1 MQKSKAKFIAKVG
14 VLSAL
19 ASAIMFIETPLPFMP
34 PFLKLDLSEI
44 IVLLGA
50 FALGPLAGVA
60 IELVKNL
67 VHLPFSITGGVG
79 EFANFVVGCALVV
92 PAALV
97 YKRNK
102 TMKTAI
108 KGLVIGSLSMVVLAS
123 LINYFVMIPLYG
135 EIFAKQFNITAEQSM
150 QSIVQMSAE
159 ENQGIMDFKTYSLW
173 NCTLQYSQGYYC
185 FIADICIL
193 QTCFA
198 PSPPMKEL
206 LLFDR
211 GKMDITI
218 KKSVLNF

>member
-19 ASAIMFIETPLPFMP
+19 ASAIMFIETPIPFMP

-123 LINYFVMIPLYG
+123 LINYFVMIPLYV

-159 ENQGIMDFKTYSLW
+159 ENQGIMDFKTLILFGIVPFNIVKVIIVSLL
-173 NCTLQYSQGYYC
+173 TFVSYKRV
-185 FIADICIL
+185 
-193 QTCFA
+193 
-198 PSPPMKEL
+198 SPL
-206 LLFDR
+206 LHR
-211 GKMDITI
+211 
-218 KKSVLNF
+218 

>member
-123 LINYFVMIPLYG
+123 LINYFVMIPLYV

-159 ENQGIMDFKTYSLW
+159 ENQGIMDFKTLILFGIVPFNIVKVIIVSLL
-173 NCTLQYSQGYYC
+173 TFVSYKRV
-185 FIADICIL
+185 
-193 QTCFA
+193 
-198 PSPPMKEL
+198 SPL
-206 LLFDR
+206 LHR
-211 GKMDITI
+211 
-218 KKSVLNF
+218 

>member
-19 ASAIMFIETPLPFMP
+19 ASAIMFIETPIPFMP

-67 VHLPFSITGGVG
+67 VHLPFTITGGVG
-79 EFANFVVGCALVV
+79 EFANFVVGCALAV

-108 KGLVIGSLSMVVLAS
+108 KGLVIGSLSMVVLAL
-123 LINYFVMIPLYG
+123 LINYFVMIPLYV

-150 QSIVQMSAE
+150 QNIIQMSAE
-159 ENQGIMDFKTYSLW
+159 ENQGIMDFKTLILFGVVPFNIIKVIIVSLL
-173 NCTLQYSQGYYC
+173 TFVSYKRV
-185 FIADICIL
+185 
-193 QTCFA
+193 
-198 PSPPMKEL
+198 SPL
-206 LLFDR
+206 LHR
-211 GKMDITI
+211 
-218 KKSVLNF
+218 

>member
-123 LINYFVMIPLYG
+123 LINYFVMIPLYV

-150 QSIVQMSAE
+150 QNIIQMSAE
-159 ENQGIMDFKTYSLW
+159 ENQGIMDFKTLILFGVVPFNIIKVIIVSLL
-173 NCTLQYSQGYYC
+173 TFVSYKRV
-185 FIADICIL
+185 
-193 QTCFA
+193 
-198 PSPPMKEL
+198 SPL
-206 LLFDR
+206 LHR
-211 GKMDITI
+211 
-218 KKSVLNF
+218 

>member
-19 ASAIMFIETPLPFMP
+19 ASAIMFIETPIPFMP

-67 VHLPFSITGGVG
+67 VHLPFTITGGVG

-123 LINYFVMIPLYG
+123 LINYFVMIPLYV

-159 ENQGIMDFKTYSLW
+159 ENQGIMDFKTLILFGIVPFNIVKVIIVSLL
-173 NCTLQYSQGYYC
+173 TFVSYKRV
-185 FIADICIL
+185 
-193 QTCFA
+193 
-198 PSPPMKEL
+198 SPL
-206 LLFDR
+206 LHR
-211 GKMDITI
+211 
-218 KKSVLNF
+218 

>member
-19 ASAIMFIETPLPFMP
+19 ASAIMFIETPIPFMP

-67 VHLPFSITGGVG
+67 VHLPFTITGGVG

-108 KGLVIGSLSMVVLAS
+108 KGLVIGSLSMVVLAL
-123 LINYFVMIPLYG
+123 LINYFVMIPLYV

-150 QSIVQMSAE
+150 QNIIQMSAE
-159 ENQGIMDFKTYSLW
+159 ENQGIMDFKTLILFGVVPFNIIKVIIVSLL
-173 NCTLQYSQGYYC
+173 TFVSYKRV
-185 FIADICIL
+185 
-193 QTCFA
+193 
-198 PSPPMKEL
+198 SPL
-206 LLFDR
+206 LHR
-211 GKMDITI
+211 
-218 KKSVLNF
+218 

>member
-123 LINYFVMIPLYG
+123 LINYFVMIPLYV

-159 ENQGIMDFKTYSLW
+159 ENQGIMDFKTLILFGIVPFNIVKVIIVSLV
-173 NCTLQYSQGYYC
+173 TFVSYKRV
-185 FIADICIL
+185 
-193 QTCFA
+193 
-198 PSPPMKEL
+198 SPL
-206 LLFDR
+206 LHR
-211 GKMDITI
+211 
-218 KKSVLNF
+218 